1 MTMRAF
7 HRILAIFVFA
17 LLLWI
22 GVTGSAMQVLD
33 LGATLSNA
41 PETDPT
47 MQSLNEGKFGDFIDY
62 ETAVLADFTAAPLPT
77 TLNYDQALQT
87 VLAAARKQQPQAA
100 PNFVELRMEGT
111 RPIGQLRFGT
121 DVRAFDAT
129 TGLAAPIVRTDPL
142 FPPYS
147 LRQQLKKLHRFWFTP
162 PEAPGVYF
170 ELLSGIILWVMI
182 VTGLVTYFRL
192 LKQRRKLGM
201 PRLFWSAG
209 GIWRT
214 LHRGLS
220 LASAIFLISIAASGT
235 LLGFESVWHSLAPRS
250 PHVTPANLTE
260 AEVLP
265 MLNATV
271 AAMAR
276 TEPGVRIKAIRL
288 RLYGGFKQGVVVTD
302 EKVTRQIVF
311 DTTTGKSLDL
321 NTPGYPEAGFPFGRE
336 GHEWVKHFH
345 SGYLFGTSGRVMNLF
360 AGLSLVFLSV
370 SGLAM
375 YWQMWRK
382 RRAGG
387 RNAILWR

>member
-1 MTMRAF
+1 MLKTPKN
-7 HRILAIFVFA
+7 
-17 LLLWI
+17 
-22 GVTGSAMQVLD
+22 
-33 LGATLSNA
+33 NA
-41 PETDPT
+41 KT
-47 MQSLNEGKFGDFIDY
+47 SK
-62 ETAVLADFTAAPLPT
+62 
-77 TLNYDQALQT
+77 
-87 VLAAARKQQPQAA
+87 
-100 PNFVELRMEGT
+100 
-111 RPIGQLRFGT
+111 
-121 DVRAFDAT
+121 
-129 TGLAAPIVRTDPL
+129 
-142 FPPYS
+142 
-147 LRQQLKKLHRFWFTP
+147 
-162 PEAPGVYF
+162 
-170 ELLSGIILWVMI
+170 II
-182 VTGLVTYFRL
+182 T
-192 LKQRRKLGM
+192 
-201 PRLFWSAG
+201 
-209 GIWRT
+209 
-214 LHRGLS
+214 
-220 LASAIFLISIAASGT
+220 
-235 LLGFESVWHSLAPRS
+235 
-250 PHVTPANLTE
+250 
-260 AEVLP
+260 EVLP

-387 RNAILWR
+387 RNAILWT